1 MREDKSDLLEV
12 FYGELKQAPLIE
24 LCPINIEC
32 KLSEIVELPTNTFF
46 IGEVLNVYSKEDFLT
61 DGKPD
66 VKKVNPFL
74 LTMPDN
80 RFWSVGDNVGR
91 AWNAGAKYREQL
103 NQKNSE

>member
-1 MREDKSDLLEV
+1 L
-12 FYGELKQAPLIE
+12 QAAPLIE
-24 LCPINIEC
+24 ICPINIEC
-32 KLSEIVELPTNTFF
+32 KLIEAIELPTNTFF
-46 IGEVLNVYSKEDFLT
+46 IGEVLNIYSKEDFLT

-91 AWNAGAKYREQL
+91 AWKDGAKYRDYL
-103 NQKNSE
+103 KQKKPK